1 MIEKTE
7 ETPMDAQPLP
17 LFPTP
22 EVPFDRD
29 RIPEDGAMPIPA
41 GTYETLDALAHD
53 CRRCQRCELAPTR
66 TKVAVSRGNPLA
78 SLMIIGEGPGQQE
91 DLTGLP
97 FVGPAGQLLDKIL
110 QAVKLDPETDVF
122 IANVV
127 KCRPPGNR
135 VPTPE
140 EMAACRP
147 YLMEQVRLINPKMIL
162 LAGGTAARGFLG
174 ETRGITKIHGQ
185 WFEWEGKPVMPIF
198 HPSYLLRNQS
208 REKGGP
214 KWLMWQDIQEARR
227 KYDELRGQDS

>member
-1 MIEKTE
+1 
-7 ETPMDAQPLP
+7 MDMQPS
-17 LFPTP
+17 LFSPP
-22 EVPFDRD
+22 EARFDRE
-29 RIPEDGAMPIPA
+29 RIPDDAAMPIPP
-41 GTYETLDALAHD
+41 GTYASFDALARD
-53 CRRCQRCELAPTR
+53 CERCRRCDLAATR
-66 TKVAVSRGNPLA
+66 TRVAVSRGNPNA
-78 SLMIIGEGPGQQE
+78 PLMLIGEGPGQQE

-110 QAVKLDPETDVF
+110 ASVRLDPETDVF
-122 IANVV
+122 LANVV

-147 YLMEQVRLINPKMIL
+147 YLLEQVRLNAPKMIL
-162 LAGGTAARGFLG
+162 LVGGTAARGVLG
-174 ETRGITKIHGQ
+174 DVPGITKIRGQ

-198 HPSYLLRNQS
+198 HPSYLLRNPS

-227 KYDELRGQDS
+227 KLDALLAQESGSGTK